1 MLQGMQ
7 LFYCLR
13 WGVIRQTSPAFQLET
28 SPWPA
33 PASPGNASATPTER
47 KNLSDR
53 EHLRGVSV
61 SKIMEDAG
69 HRSRSQCPSP
79 AHSEAVL
86 DSRRRLFSRWSE
98 WPQPETGFYA
108 GADLADA
115 KFASVAVKW
124 EDSGMQADLTMGNLA
139 SALTF
144 ESEEAALIAEL
155 QAGSEEA
162 FAWLIARFHQP
173 IYSLLARAVQD
184 RDAAADLTQEVFVKV
199 FRGVGSFHGESSLR
213 TWIYRIALRE
223 ASNQR
228 RWWTRHRQQEIPI
241 EQEMVEAETGHP
253 VLLKEMLADPAES
266 PYEMALHEENRA
278 RVEAA
283 LSKVPEPFR
292 STLIL
297 RDIEGFVYEEVAEMQ
312 GVNLGTVKSRL
323 VRGRAALK
331 AILMA
336 PAERDGSPECAEAGS
351 PARAEFDMALGEEAR

>member
-1 MLQGMQ
+1 
-7 LFYCLR
+7 
-13 WGVIRQTSPAFQLET
+13 
-28 SPWPA
+28 
-33 PASPGNASATPTER
+33 
-47 KNLSDR
+47 
-53 EHLRGVSV
+53 
-61 SKIMEDAG
+61 
-69 HRSRSQCPSP
+69 
-79 AHSEAVL
+79 L
-86 DSRRRLFSRWSE
+86 DSQRRLFSRWSE
-98 WPQPETGFYA
+98 WPKPETGFFA

-115 KFASVAVKW
+115 KSASVAVKW